1 MACNLR
7 PASLD
12 ALRYLRRALT
22 TEPAII
28 HSPSSACARRKTR
41 STDIQPFSTANRRRA
56 PTGSATAPQPQPP
69 SDDDSLKS
77 HTHYH
82 FFPQTLPSG
91 PPPRGPFTPDLRQL
105 RKEFLQL
112 QASAHPDRHPEDR
125 KAHAQALSAHIN
137 EAYKTLSSP
146 LLRAQYLLS
155 LRGDHS
161 HSDDAAQLG
170 EGKGDQEL
178 LLEVLELRER
188 IEEAETEAEVEE
200 MRRDN
205 EERVAKSVRVLEE
218 AFARDNIEA
227 ARREAVRL
235 RYWVNV
241 GDTLREWERGKPVL
255 LHH

>member
-1 MACNLR
+1 MTYILR

-12 ALRYLRRALT
+12 ALRYLRLALT
-22 TEPAII
+22 TEPRTI
-28 HSPSSACARRKTR
+28 HSLSVACTRHKPASTGTRHFVTFRQRRTP
-41 STDIQPFSTANRRRA
+41 TD
-56 PTGSATAPQPQPP
+56 SATTTPQP
-69 SDDDSLKS
+69 DDSAKS

-91 PPPRGPFTPDLRQL
+91 PPPHGPFTPDLRRL

-125 KAHAQALSAHIN
+125 KAEAQALSARIN
-137 EAYKTLSSP
+137 DAYKTLSSP

-170 EGKGDQEL
+170 EGKDDQEL
-178 LLEVLELRER
+178 LLEVLELREQ

-200 MRRDN
+200 MTTDN
-205 EERVAKSVRVLEE
+205 EERLAKSVRVLEE
-218 AFARDNIEA
+218 AFARDDLEA

>member
-1 MACNLR
+1 MAYILR

-12 ALRYLRRALT
+12 ALRYLRRALM
-22 TEPAII
+22 TEPRTI
-28 HSPSSACARRKTR
+28 HSLSSACTR
-41 STDIQPFSTANRRRA
+41 PKPHSTDTRPFSTSYRRRI
-56 PTGSATAPQPQPP
+56 PTGSATAPQPTK
-69 SDDDSLKS
+69 DDDSLKS

-91 PPPRGPFTPDLRQL
+91 PPPHGLFTPDLRQL
-105 RKEFLQL
+105 RREFLQL

-125 KAHAQALSAHIN
+125 KAYAQALSARIN

-170 EGKGDQEL
+170 EGKDDQEL

-200 MRRDN
+200 MTAEN
-205 EERVAKSVRVLEE
+205 EERLTESVRVLEE
-218 AFARDNIEA
+218 AFARDDLEA
-227 ARREAVRL
+227 ARKEAVRL

-241 GDTLREWERGKPVL
+241 GDTLREWEKGKPVL

>member
-1 MACNLR
+1 
-7 PASLD
+7 
-12 ALRYLRRALT
+12 
-22 TEPAII
+22 
-28 HSPSSACARRKTR
+28 
-41 STDIQPFSTANRRRA
+41 
-56 PTGSATAPQPQPP
+56 
-69 SDDDSLKS
+69 
-77 HTHYH
+77 
-82 FFPQTLPSG
+82 
-91 PPPRGPFTPDLRQL
+91 
-105 RKEFLQL
+105 
-112 QASAHPDRHPEDR
+112 
-125 KAHAQALSAHIN
+125 
-137 EAYKTLSSP
+137 
-146 LLRAQYLLS
+146 
-155 LRGDHS
+155 
-161 HSDDAAQLG
+161 
-170 EGKGDQEL
+170 L